1 MRHAPAGL
9 VVALACAL
17 LVSASGTAQAYV
29 GPGLGAGAIGAVLG
43 IVGAVLLALFSLIYY
58 PIKRLLNRRKPAA
71 AAGTVKRP

>member
-1 MRHAPAGL
+1 MPLVPAGI

-17 LVSASGTAQAYV
+17 FLSATGTAQAYV

-58 PIKRLLNRRKPAA
+58 PIKRVLGRRKSVAT
-71 AAGTVKRP
+71 AGTAKRP